1 MKKEA
6 TKKEI
11 DTMFKKLENL
21 ENLYASIKR
30 GKVDKIL
37 LETDENDKFTDQS
50 MKIINHL
57 RNKK

>member
-11 DTMFKKLENL
+11 DVMFKKLENL